1 MLNSNSF
8 TFCVE
13 VKRFTTIHSFNIR
26 VHDNVSHRIPIILMS
41 FDIKSPPQI
50 MFKKHKRAEKN
61 NPVEV
66 FLHVLY
72 ITDAISVKLSV
83 KIRMFVF

>member
-1 MLNSNSF
+1 MSKSF
-8 TFCVE
+8 TFCIK

-41 FDIKSPPQI
+41 FDIKSPPKI